1 MPINFNRL
9 KIKKIDGTL
18 VALPLLNEGGQN
30 MKRISFPLLVG
41 GLMTSILII
50 TGCTAAGDG
59 ALTSQRLTTVQG
71 AGQTLSRDLGS
82 SEPQLEP
89 FDKALEESKKQFE
102 VRVAQ
107 EREPQLEPFDKAL
120 EESKK
125 QFEVRLAQEKEPQL
139 EPFDRAFEDSKKQF
153 ALKLAQEKER
163 MEGTFTVAKEKVK
176 K

>member
-9 KIKKIDGTL
+9 KIKKIDGTQF
-18 VALPLLNEGGQN
+18 ALPLLNEGGQN

-41 GLMTSILII
+41 GLMTTIFII
-50 TGCTAAGDG
+50 TGCTTAGDG
-59 ALTSQRLTTVQG
+59 ALTSQRITTGQG

-89 FDKALEESKKQFE
+89 FDRALEESKRQFE
-102 VRVAQ
+102 VRV
-107 EREPQLEPFDKAL
+107 
-120 EESKK
+120 
-125 QFEVRLAQEKEPQL
+125 AQEKEPQL

-153 ALKLAQEKER
+153 DLKLAQEKER
-163 MEGTFTVAKEKVK
+163 MEGAFTVAKEKVK

>member
-9 KIKKIDGTL
+9 KIKKIDGTQF
-18 VALPLLNEGGQN
+18 ALPLLNEGGQN

-41 GLMTSILII
+41 GLMTTIFII
-50 TGCTAAGDG
+50 TGCTTAGDG
-59 ALTSQRLTTVQG
+59 ALTSQRITTGQG

-89 FDKALEESKKQFE
+89 FDRALEESKRQFE
-102 VRVAQ
+102 VRV
-107 EREPQLEPFDKAL
+107 
-120 EESKK
+120 
-125 QFEVRLAQEKEPQL
+125 AQEKEPQL

-153 ALKLAQEKER
+153 DLRLAQEKER

>member
-18 VALPLLNEGGQN
+18 FALPLLNEGGQN

-41 GLMTSILII
+41 GLMTTIFII
-50 TGCTAAGDG
+50 TGCTTAGDG
-59 ALTSQRLTTVQG
+59 ALTSQRITTGQG

-89 FDKALEESKKQFE
+89 FD
-102 VRVAQ
+102 
-107 EREPQLEPFDKAL
+107 
-120 EESKK
+120 
-125 QFEVRLAQEKEPQL
+125 
-139 EPFDRAFEDSKKQF
+139 RAFEDSKKQF
-153 ALKLAQEKER
+153 DLKLAQEKER

>member
-30 MKRISFPLLVG
+30 MKRISFPLLVR
-41 GLMTSILII
+41 GLMTTIFII

-59 ALTSQRLTTVQG
+59 ALTSQRITTGQG
-71 AGQTLSRDLGS
+71 AGQTLSRDLES
-82 SEPQLEP
+82 S
-89 FDKALEESKKQFE
+89 
-102 VRVAQ
+102 
-107 EREPQLEPFDKAL
+107 
-120 EESKK
+120 
-125 QFEVRLAQEKEPQL
+125 EPQL

-153 ALKLAQEKER
+153 DLKLAQEKER

>member
-18 VALPLLNEGGQN
+18 FALPLLNEGGQN

-41 GLMTSILII
+41 GLMTTIFII
-50 TGCTAAGDG
+50 TGCTTAGDG
-59 ALTSQRLTTVQG
+59 ALTSQRITTGQG

-82 SEPQLEP
+82 SEPQLE
-89 FDKALEESKKQFE
+89 S
-102 VRVAQ
+102 
-107 EREPQLEPFDKAL
+107 
-120 EESKK
+120 
-125 QFEVRLAQEKEPQL
+125 
-139 EPFDRAFEDSKKQF
+139 FDRAFEDSKKQF
-153 ALKLAQEKER
+153 DLKLAQEKER

>member
-30 MKRISFPLLVG
+30 MKRISFPLLVR
-41 GLMTSILII
+41 GLMTTIFII

-59 ALTSQRLTTVQG
+59 ALTSQRITTGQG
-71 AGQTLSRDLGS
+71 AGQTLSRDLES

-89 FDKALEESKKQFE
+89 FDRALEESKRQFE
-102 VRVAQ
+102 VRV
-107 EREPQLEPFDKAL
+107 
-120 EESKK
+120 
-125 QFEVRLAQEKEPQL
+125 AQEKEPQL

-153 ALKLAQEKER
+153 DLKLAQEKER
-163 MEGTFTVAKEKVK
+163 MEGTFAVAKEKVK

>member
-1 MPINFNRL
+1 MG
-9 KIKKIDGTL
+9 GTL
-18 VALPLLNEGGQN
+18 FAKPLLSEEGQN

-59 ALTSQRLTTVQG
+59 ALTSQRLTTGQG
-71 AGQTLSRDLGS
+71 ADQTLSRDLGGF
-82 SEPQLEP
+82 EPQLEP
-89 FDKALEESKKQFE
+89 FDKALEESKRQVE
-102 VRVAQ
+102 VRV
-107 EREPQLEPFDKAL
+107 
-120 EESKK
+120 
-125 QFEVRLAQEKEPQL
+125 AQEKEPQL

-153 ALKLAQEKER
+153 DLKLAQEKER

>member
-18 VALPLLNEGGQN
+18 FALSLLNEGGQN

-41 GLMTSILII
+41 GLMTTVFII
-50 TGCTAAGDG
+50 TGCTTAGDG
-59 ALTSQRLTTVQG
+59 ALTSQRITTGQG

-89 FDKALEESKKQFE
+89 FD
-102 VRVAQ
+102 
-107 EREPQLEPFDKAL
+107 
-120 EESKK
+120 
-125 QFEVRLAQEKEPQL
+125 
-139 EPFDRAFEDSKKQF
+139 RAFEDSKKQF
-153 ALKLAQEKER
+153 DLKLAQEKER

>member
-18 VALPLLNEGGQN
+18 FALSLLNEGGQN

-41 GLMTSILII
+41 GLMTTIFII

-59 ALTSQRLTTVQG
+59 ALTSQRITTGQG

-89 FDKALEESKKQFE
+89 FDRAL
-102 VRVAQ
+102 
-107 EREPQLEPFDKAL
+107 
-120 EESKK
+120 
-125 QFEVRLAQEKEPQL
+125 
-139 EPFDRAFEDSKKQF
+139 EDSKKQF
-153 ALKLAQEKER
+153 DFKLAQEKER

>member
-9 KIKKIDGTL
+9 KIKKIDGTQF
-18 VALPLLNEGGQN
+18 ALPLLNEGGQN

-41 GLMTSILII
+41 GLMTTIFII
-50 TGCTAAGDG
+50 TGCTTAGDG
-59 ALTSQRLTTVQG
+59 ALTSQRITTGQG

-89 FDKALEESKKQFE
+89 FDRALEESKRQFE
-102 VRVAQ
+102 VRV
-107 EREPQLEPFDKAL
+107 E
-120 EESKK
+120 
-125 QFEVRLAQEKEPQL
+125 QEKEPQL

-153 ALKLAQEKER
+153 DLRLAQEKER